1 MILTDFVLNIGLE
14 DMKLQYTLLL
24 ISSLMAGSGYDHGTA
39 AGKGNLDISLTWN
52 PLDYFENGQSYVVL
66 GYGITDKIDIHG
78 YYSRPVN
85 NNDNYYAGLFYQ
97 FYESNRID
105 LATAVGLRK
114 YINDDKQ
121 HIFIPQL
128 LYTVK
133 LDREFEIG
141 GSFVGLVEKEDYLGT
156 AIDAAIYIPIIK
168 QRENT
173 LIKEVKL
180 GVGIFRPILW
190 TPDLGDWHPTYSL
203 DIKIK

>member
-78 YYSRPVN
+78 YYSSPVN
-85 NNDNYYAGLFYQ
+85 NNDNYYFGLFYQ
-97 FYESNRID
+97 FFGTNRLDI
-105 LATAVGLRK
+105 ATAIGVRK
-114 YINDDKQ
+114 YTKSSTT
-121 HIFIPQL
+121 HLFVPQL

-133 LDREFEIG
+133 LDRGYEIG
-141 GSFVGLVEKEDYLGT
+141 GSFVGLVRKEDYLGT

-180 GVGIFRPILW
+180 GVGVFWPVLW
-190 TPDLGDWHPTYSL
+190 KPEWGDWHPTYSL
-203 DIKIK
+203 DIKI

>member
-1 MILTDFVLNIGLE
+1 MILTDFVLNISLE

-39 AGKGNLDISLTWN
+39 AGKGNLDIALTWN
-52 PLDYFENGQSYVVL
+52 PFNYFADGQSYVVL

-105 LATAVGLRK
+105 LATAIGLRK

-121 HIFIPQL
+121 HIFVPQL

-133 LDREFEIG
+133 LGKGYEIG

-173 LIKEVKL
+173 LIKEIKL

-190 TPDLGDWHPTYSL
+190 TPDLGDWHPTYSI
-203 DIKIK
+203 DIKF

>member
-190 TPDLGDWHPTYSL
+190 TPDLGDWHPTYSI
-203 DIKIK
+203 DIKF

>member
-78 YYSRPVN
+78 YYSSPVN

-97 FYESNRID
+97 FYKSEWID
-105 LATAVGLRK
+105 LATAVGTRK
-114 YINDDKQ
+114 YTRSTTV
-121 HIFIPQL
+121 HLFVPQL
-128 LYTVK
+128 LYTAK
-133 LDREFEIG
+133 LGKGYEIG

-156 AIDAAIYIPIIK
+156 TIDAAIYIPIIK

-190 TPDLGDWHPTYSL
+190 TPDLGDWHPTYSI
-203 DIKIK
+203 DIKF

>member
-78 YYSRPVN
+78 YYSSPVN

-105 LATAVGLRK
+105 LATAIGLRK

-121 HIFIPQL
+121 HIFVPQL

-133 LDREFEIG
+133 LGKGYEIG

-156 AIDAAIYIPIIK
+156 VIDAAIYIPIIK

-190 TPDLGDWHPTYSL
+190 TPDLGDWHPTYSI
-203 DIKIK
+203 DIKF

>member
-1 MILTDFVLNIGLE
+1 MRIITIVLIWGI
-14 DMKLQYTLLL
+14 TLWG
-24 ISSLMAGSGYDHGTA
+24 GSGYDHGTA

-105 LATAVGLRK
+105 LATAIGLRK

-190 TPDLGDWHPTYSL
+190 TPDLGDWHPTYSI
-203 DIKIK
+203 DIKF

>member
-1 MILTDFVLNIGLE
+1 MRIITIVLIWGI
-14 DMKLQYTLLL
+14 TLWG
-24 ISSLMAGSGYDHGTA
+24 GSGYDHGTA
-39 AGKGNLDISLTWN
+39 AGKGNLDIALTWN
-52 PLDYFENGQSYVVL
+52 LLDYFENGQSYVVL

-78 YYSRPVN
+78 YYSSPVN

-121 HIFIPQL
+121 HIFVPQL

-133 LDREFEIG
+133 LGKGYEIG

-156 AIDAAIYIPIIK
+156 VIDAAIYIPIIK

-190 TPDLGDWHPTYSL
+190 TPDLGDWHPTYSI
-203 DIKIK
+203 DIKF

>member
-1 MILTDFVLNIGLE
+1 MILTDFVLNISLE

-39 AGKGNLDISLTWN
+39 AGKGNLDIALTWN
-52 PLDYFENGQSYVVL
+52 LLDYFADGESYVVL

-78 YYSRPVN
+78 YYSSPVN

-121 HIFIPQL
+121 HIFVPQL

-133 LDREFEIG
+133 LGKGYEIG

-156 AIDAAIYIPIIK
+156 TIDAAIYIPIIK

-203 DIKIK
+203 DIKI

>member
-1 MILTDFVLNIGLE
+1 MRIITIVLIWGI
-14 DMKLQYTLLL
+14 TLWG
-24 ISSLMAGSGYDHGTA
+24 GSGYDHGTA
-39 AGKGNLDISLTWN
+39 AGKGNLDIALTWN
-52 PLDYFENGQSYVVL
+52 LLDYFENGQSYVVL

-78 YYSRPVN
+78 YYSSPVN

-105 LATAVGLRK
+105 LATAIGIRK
-114 YINDDKQ
+114 YIKKETQ
-121 HIFIPQL
+121 HIFVPQL

-133 LDREFEIG
+133 LGMGYEIG

-156 AIDAAIYIPIIK
+156 TIDAAIYIPIIK

-190 TPDLGDWHPTYSL
+190 TPDLGDWHPTYSI
-203 DIKIK
+203 DIKF

>member
-1 MILTDFVLNIGLE
+1 MRIITIVLIWGI
-14 DMKLQYTLLL
+14 TLWG
-24 ISSLMAGSGYDHGTA
+24 GSGYDHGTA
-39 AGKGNLDISLTWN
+39 AGKGNLDIALTWN
-52 PLDYFENGQSYVVL
+52 LLDYFENGQSYVVL

-78 YYSRPVN
+78 YYSSPVN

-121 HIFIPQL
+121 HIFVPQL

-133 LDREFEIG
+133 LGKGYEIG

-156 AIDAAIYIPIIK
+156 TIDAAIYIPIIK

-203 DIKIK
+203 DIKI

>member
-1 MILTDFVLNIGLE
+1 MRIITIVLIWGI
-14 DMKLQYTLLL
+14 TLWG
-24 ISSLMAGSGYDHGTA
+24 GSGYDHGTA
-39 AGKGNLDISLTWN
+39 AGKGNLDIALTWN
-52 PLDYFENGQSYVVL
+52 LLDYFADGQSYVVL

-78 YYSRPVN
+78 YYSSPVN

-114 YINDDKQ
+114 YINKETQ

-128 LYTVK
+128 LYTVILGK
-133 LDREFEIG
+133 GYEIG

-156 AIDAAIYIPIIK
+156 TIDAAIYIPIIK

-203 DIKIK
+203 DIKI